1 MSYPIRRPRRPS
13 RERSDL
19 FNRTQPDIDV
29 DETPEGWVVEVRLPG
44 VAPDEVTID
53 VTDREL
59 SVRARHEE
67 GEQAP
72 ATTEQPGARAS
83 RRFSDFSYRLSLPS
97 DVDSD
102 GITATMD
109 HGLLTIKLPRSASA
123 KSRRIEVE
131 RGD

>member
-19 FNRTQPDIDV
+19 FNRSQPDIDV
-29 DETPEGWVVEVRLPG
+29 DEAPDGWVVEVRLPG
-44 VAPDEVTID
+44 VAPDEVSID

-67 GEQAP
+67 GEQPP
-72 ATTEQPGARAS
+72 ASGELPGTRTS

-97 DVDSD
+97 DVDSE
-102 GITATMD
+102 GISATMD
-109 HGLLTIKLPRSASA
+109 HGPRTI
-123 KSRRIEVE
+123 
-131 RGD
+131 